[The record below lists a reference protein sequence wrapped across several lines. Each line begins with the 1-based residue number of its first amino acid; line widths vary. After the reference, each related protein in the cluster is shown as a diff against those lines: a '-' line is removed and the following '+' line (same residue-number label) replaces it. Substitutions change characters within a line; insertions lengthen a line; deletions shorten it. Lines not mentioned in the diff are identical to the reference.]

1 MRIFVTDL
9 DHTLVN
15 HTIAGKDEALE
26 KLNLELSKRRNRNET
41 KIVYSTGRSLTLYKQ
56 LAAEKQLLNP
66 DALITSVGTEIY
78 YFDSSYQTPD
88 QEWSEILKR
97 GWNRYSVEEII
108 NKHFSE
114 EIIAGKLKFQQKSE
128 QGLFKVSCFLKE
140 ETAERLLPKL
150 SDLLENKNI
159 KFKLIYSGS
168 KDLDVLPSNADK
180 GSAVKYLQ
188 EKWNVSA
195 DEKTVVCGDSGNDI
209 SLFSLAE
216 ERVRGIIVGNAL
228 PELREWY
235 NNNKSDYI
243 YYAKSSCAEG
253 ILEGL
258 THHLN
263 LKLT

>member
-15 HTIAGKDEALE
+15 HTIVGKDEALE

-56 LAAEKQLLNP
+56 LAAEKKLLNP

-78 YFDSSYQTPD
+78 FDSSYETPD
-88 QEWSEILKR
+88 PEWSEILKR
-97 GWNRYSVEEII
+97 GWNRDDVAEII
-108 NKHFSE
+108 NTNFEK
-114 EIIAGKLKFQQKSE
+114 EITNRELKFQPKSE

-150 SDLLENKNI
+150 NDLLENKNI

-168 KDLDVLPSNADK
+168 KDLDVLPENADK

-209 SLFSLAE
+209 SLFSLGG

-228 PELREWY
+228 PELCEWY

-258 THHLN
+258 TYHLN
-263 LKLT
+263 LKFI